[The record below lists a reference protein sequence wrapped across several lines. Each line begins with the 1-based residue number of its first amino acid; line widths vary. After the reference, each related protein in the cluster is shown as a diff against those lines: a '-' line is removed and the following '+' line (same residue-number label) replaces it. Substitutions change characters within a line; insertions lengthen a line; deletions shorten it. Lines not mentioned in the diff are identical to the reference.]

1 MPEDTN
7 SAGWSALGDA
17 APLSKKLG
25 YLLQSLRARG
35 TAVDRLAVVIYD
47 HPSDTLKTFLSVGD
61 DPPTLS
67 NYQAR
72 LADVPSLQELVA
84 RRQVRVIGD
93 LQVLAGSPAEH
104 SRRLLAAGFH
114 SSCTLPMVHDDEFF
128 GFIFCNSRERDYFTL
143 AVLGQIEPALRLFAL
158 IVISELRAL
167 RTLGAATATVR
178 YLTSRRDCET
188 GAHLGRMASYSRL
201 IARALA
207 AAHGLSDE
215 YIEHLFLFAP
225 LHDIG
230 KIAIPDNILLK
241 PGALTPEEFET
252 MKTHTVKGRE
262 MVDFLVQEF
271 HLTRFTHIGVMR
283 SIVLSHHEAYD
294 GSGYPE
300 GLRGE
305 AIPLEARIVT
315 AADVLDALAS
325 QRPYKPAWPLD
336 IALSELQRLAGR
348 KLDPQCVE
356 ALLVRR
362 GEVEAI
368 AQQYQETVYG

>member
-1 MPEDTN
+1 MSEYTN
-7 SAGWSALGDA
+7 GGGWSALGDA
-17 APLSKKLG
+17 APLSQKLG

-35 TAVDRLAVVIYD
+35 TAVDRLAVVVYD
-47 HPSDTLKTFLSVGD
+47 HPSDTLKTFLSAGD
-61 DPPTLS
+61 DPPMLS

-72 LADVPSLQELVA
+72 LADVPSLQKLVA

-128 GFIFCNSRERDYFTL
+128 GFIFCNSHERNYFVP

-158 IVISELRAL
+158 IVISTLYFL

-207 AAHGLSDE
+207 GTHTLGDE
-215 YIEHLFLFAP
+215 YIEHLFMFAP

-230 KIAIPDNILLK
+230 KIAIPDSILLK
-241 PGALTPEEFET
+241 PGALTSEEFEL
-252 MKTHTVKGRE
+252 MKTHTVQGRE
-262 MVDFLVQEF
+262 MVDFLVKEF
-271 HLTRFTHIGVMR
+271 RLSNLAHVGVMR
-283 SIVLSHHEAYD
+283 NIVFSHHEAYD

-305 AIPLEARIVT
+305 AIPIEARIVT

-336 IALSELQRLAGR
+336 IALAEMQRLAGI
-348 KLDPQCVE
+348 KLDPQCVA
-356 ALLVRR
+356 ALLLRR
-362 GEVEAI
+362 GEIETI
-368 AQQYQETVYG
+368 ARQYPETVYG

>member
-7 SAGWSALGDA
+7 GAGWGALGDA
-17 APLSKKLG
+17 APLSQKLG

-35 TAVDRLAVVIYD
+35 AAVDRLAVVVYD
-47 HPSDTLKTFLSVGD
+47 HPSDTLKTFLGVGD
-61 DPPTLS
+61 DPPALS

-114 SSCTLPMVHDDEFF
+114 SSCTLPMVQDDEFF
-128 GFIFCNSRERDYFTL
+128 GFIFCNSRELNYFTP
-143 AVLGQIEPALRLFAL
+143 AVLGQLEPALRLFAL

-167 RTLGAATATVR
+167 RTLGAATATAR

-230 KIAIPDNILLK
+230 KIAIPDSILLK
-241 PGALTPEEFET
+241 PGVLTPAEFET
-252 MKTHTVKGRE
+252 MKTHTDKGRE

-271 HLTRFTHIGVMR
+271 RLTGLAHIGVMR

-300 GLRGE
+300 GLRGD

-325 QRPYKPAWPLD
+325 QRPYKPAWPMD
-336 IALSELQRLAGR
+336 IALAELQRLASK

-356 ALLVRR
+356 ALLAHR
-362 GEVEAI
+362 GEIEAI
-368 AQQYQETVYG
+368 ARQYQETVYG